1 MKDARS
7 AGAANDFVPSQVSY
21 LKPSSLLKQSVGLQV
36 CLAAEE
42 CGHLNF
48 DSRTDMWWN
57 GDAFHCG
64 TGPRGI
70 VHFHDIFL
78 KVLLQR
84 WLHHLLSQHA

>member
-1 MKDARS
+1 M
-7 AGAANDFVPSQVSY
+7 
-21 LKPSSLLKQSVGLQV
+21 QV

-64 TGPRGI
+64 TGPRGT
-70 VHFHDIFL
+70 VHFHDIFF
-78 KVLLQR
+78 KVRPTAVLGLR
-84 WLHHLLSQHA
+84 TSYHLLRVLTGCHVVALIQCA

>member
-1 MKDARS
+1 MHAITWTRIDMGFQKADRGELYGW
-7 AGAANDFVPSQVSY
+7 AG
-21 LKPSSLLKQSVGLQV
+21 QV

-64 TGPRGI
+64 SGPRGI
-70 VHFHDIFL
+70 VHFHDIIFKVHSQPFL
-78 KVLLQR
+78 VRMFGVCFLV
-84 WLHHLLSQHA
+84 